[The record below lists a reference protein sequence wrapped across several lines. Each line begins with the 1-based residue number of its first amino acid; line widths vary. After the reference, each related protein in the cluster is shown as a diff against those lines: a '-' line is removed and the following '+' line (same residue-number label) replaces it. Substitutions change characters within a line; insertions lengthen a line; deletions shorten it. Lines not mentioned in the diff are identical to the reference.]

1 MELRFGV
8 NPLRSQPIN
17 KDQSGKSTKSKL
29 SRSGKDQESVVVDKG
44 SQKAKEVQKKSELA
58 VGRIPKKEVEK
69 LGGRFSFRLP
79 VIRANISSEVSSP
92 PANRSTPASES
103 SYNPTI
109 RPQEN
114 PPKEVLHIGEEGEKP
129 FEEKSESEAKP
140 PKIGDIYPANKALIE
155 KKWLSKYPAD
165 MLMIDNPQKKD
176 EGKSGK
182 NLPKEDKNFRKLDD
196 GKKFHLRELRPKI
209 SALTRSLNSLQVEI
223 KIQMTAL
230 IKAKNKNYIEKEKA
244 DQSDNEIIPRLCRF
258 PPTLG
263 K

>member
-29 SRSGKDQESVVVDKG
+29 SRSGKAQDEKPVVVDKG

-92 PANRSTPASES
+92 PAILHEPANRSTPAPES

-109 RPQEN
+109 RPQET
-114 PPKEVLHIGEEGEKP
+114 PSKEVLHIGEEGEKP
-129 FEEKSESEAKP
+129 FEEKSESEAKT
-140 PKIGDIYPANKALIE
+140 PKIGDIYPSNKALIE

-182 NLPKEDKNFRKLDD
+182 NLPKEDKNLRKLDD
-196 GKKFHLRELRPKI
+196 GKKFQLRELRPKI

-223 KIQMTAL
+223 
-230 IKAKNKNYIEKEKA
+230 
-244 DQSDNEIIPRLCRF
+244 
-258 PPTLG
+258 
-263 K
+263 